1 MYVPILLVDDYS
13 GSKSNFCGMPNIIQI
28 RGIIFVN
35 IVPVLSRVPTTWQF
49 TE

>member
-1 MYVPILLVDDYS
+1 MYKHGYDFLAGFDLTYDAAL
-13 GSKSNFCGMPNIIQI
+13 QI